1 MTKSLLLLALIALL
15 PAVGQA
21 NGLYSSATT
30 AAYPCETYEP
40 NCDGEDG
47 RDGNDDW
54 DGGEDERPED
64 PNGPDYGGSD
74 DEI

>member
-1 MTKSLLLLALIALL
+1 MTKLLLLLALIALF
-15 PAVGQA
+15 PIAHQA
-21 NGLYSSATT
+21 KANFSAST
-30 AAYPCETYEP
+30 YPCETYEP

-64 PNGPDYGGSD
+64 PNGPDYDGRD

>member
-1 MTKSLLLLALIALL
+1 MTKLLLLLALIAAL
-15 PAVGQA
+15 PVASHA
-21 NGLYSSATT
+21 KGLFPVSS
-30 AAYPCETYEP
+30 YPCETYEP

-54 DGGEDERPED
+54 DGGEDTRPDD

>member
-1 MTKSLLLLALIALL
+1 MTKLLLLLALITIL
-15 PAVGQA
+15 PAAGHA
-21 NGLYSSATT
+21 KGHFM
-30 AAYPCETYEP
+30 AASYPCETYEP
-40 NCDGEDG
+40 DCDGEDG
-47 RDGNDDW
+47 RGGNDDW